1 MTFMWVL
8 GGGGGEKREKL
19 DSKVQFHQE
28 ADSRSDFNFFNFYT
42 WSCSCPRLIFGWYV
56 ASIYIHSIQTDI
68 ALILNWYNVSGANLY
83 LGRCAGSSC

>member
-1 MTFMWVL
+1 
-8 GGGGGEKREKL
+8 
-19 DSKVQFHQE
+19 
-28 ADSRSDFNFFNFYT
+28 
-42 WSCSCPRLIFGWYV
+42 V